1 MRASEDLKEAT
12 IDFQK
17 DESFRLLVE
26 SVQDYA
32 IFFLSPTGHIMTWNL
47 GAERI
52 KGYKADEIVGR
63 HFSTFYTQDARESHW
78 PERELEIAAREGRF
92 QDEGW
97 RVKKDGT
104 MFWASVT
111 ITALYGTEGELRGF
125 SKVTRDLTERRALEE
140 RTQQLNKE
148 LRNRMGQLIESRNQ
162 RELRTLELQRL
173 STRLMA
179 IQDEERRRIARELHD
194 DLGQELAALK
204 MLIDLTAQRT
214 KGADLSQ
221 AAELIDRAIA
231 KVRNMSY
238 LLHPPLLDESGLMPA
253 LHWFLEGFRKRSN
266 LKVSLDFTPI
276 AFPRFSKEIEISIFR
291 IVQESVTNVY
301 RHSGS
306 PDARIDIHQQADR
319 ITIKIRDYG
328 KGIAADMATGDLPV
342 ATGAGIGGMTERLK
356 QFGGELKITRAEP
369 GMIVEAIVP
378 LFSIGHID

>member
-1 MRASEDLKEAT
+1 MRAIDDLKVAT
-12 IDFQK
+12 NDLQK

-32 IFFLSPTGHIMTWNL
+32 IFLLSPTGHIMTWNL

-52 KGYKADEIVGR
+52 KGYKADEIIGQ
-63 HFSTFYTQDARESHW
+63 HFSSFYTQDARESHW

-97 RVKKDGT
+97 RVKKDAT

-111 ITALYGTEGELRGF
+111 ITALRGTEGRLRGF

-162 RELRTLELQRL
+162 LELRTLELQRL
-173 STRLMA
+173 STKLMA

-204 MLIDLTAQRT
+204 MLIDLTALRT
-214 KGADLSQ
+214 KGADISQ
-221 AAELIDRAIA
+221 VAESMDRAIA
-231 KVRNMSY
+231 KIRNMSY
-238 LLHPPLLDESGLMPA
+238 QLHPPLLDESGLMPA
-253 LHWFLEGFRKRSN
+253 LHWLLEGFGKRSN
-266 LKVSLDFTPI
+266 LEVSLDFTPV
-276 AFPRFSKEIEISIFR
+276 AFPRFSKEIEISVFR
-291 IVQESVTNVY
+291 IVQECVTNVC

-306 PDARIDIHQQADR
+306 RDARIDILQQPDR

-328 KGIAADMATGDLPV
+328 KGIAADMLTGALPV

-356 QFGGELKITRAEP
+356 QLGGELKIAHAEP
-369 GMIVEAIVP
+369 GMLVEAVVP
-378 LFSIGHID
+378 LFSISHID